1 MKIVYIAEKEELE
14 ELVRESVRQ
23 EIGAFLKSM
32 NQKTTPDRLTLSEA
46 AQYIGV
52 KRSTMYKLTSARKI
66 PFYKLGRGIFFY
78 TKELNDWLSSN
89 SHKFRTMD
97 DLASEHLAKMAQR
110 KRRY

>member
-14 ELVRESVRQ
+14 ELIRESVRK
-23 EIGAFLKSM
+23 EMEVLIKNM
-32 NQKTTPDRLTLSEA
+32 NQKTVPERLTLVEA
-46 AQYIGV
+46 AQYLGI
-52 KRSTMYKLTSARKI
+52 KKPTMYGLTSARKI
-66 PFYKLGRGIFFY
+66 PFYKFGRGIFFY
-78 TKELNDWLSSN
+78 RKELDDWLSSN